1 MLLVNLEWRNRLV
14 WHVIISSKEKSNMK
28 SKRLHKYLQQ
38 KSAAKN
44 KPPIDKQD
52 IQNSSDKHIDQ
63 DFPGYPHAPSKEEI
77 IKPKTKDQE
86 KTASINTKDG
96 EKIISPANRK
106 KGSPNRKGEQESD
119 GSGNAFEGTEKVQVD
134 E

>member
-1 MLLVNLEWRNRLV
+1 
-14 WHVIISSKEKSNMK
+14 MK

-44 KPPIDKQD
+44 KPPINKQD

-63 DFPGYPHAPSKEEI
+63 DFPGYPHAPAKEELI
-77 IKPKTKDQE
+77 NPKTKEQK
-86 KTASINTKDG
+86 KTASVNTKDG
-96 EKIISPANRK
+96 DKIISAANKKQGLAIRK
-106 KGSPNRKGEQESD
+106 NEQDSD
-119 GSGNAFEGTEKVQVD
+119 GSGNAFEGTEKVQED